1 MEAVQVLLIEDNA
14 GDALLVEKA
23 LTDCPIPIKL
33 TIASDGE
40 EALEVLSKRDF
51 KPALIILDLNIPKL
65 PGHELLRRFDAF
77 DAKETPI
84 VVFSA
89 YWDDVDLDRV
99 FALGVREY
107 VHKPM
112 DLEAFK
118 QAVCNLVQ
126 KWASYPRGTSDF
138 GSLHAYPLG

>member
-23 LTDCPIPIKL
+23 LTDCPMQIKL

-40 EALEVLSKRDF
+40 EAFDVLSKRDF

-65 PGHELLRRFDAF
+65 PGHELLRRY
-77 DAKETPI
+77 DAKKTPI

-89 YWDDVDLDRV
+89 YWDDVDLHRV

-107 VHKPM
+107 VHKPT
-112 DLEAFK
+112 DLDAFK
-118 QAVCNLVQ
+118 TAECGMIQQWVLH
-126 KWASYPRGTSDF
+126 PRSC
-138 GSLHAYPLG
+138 GSLHA